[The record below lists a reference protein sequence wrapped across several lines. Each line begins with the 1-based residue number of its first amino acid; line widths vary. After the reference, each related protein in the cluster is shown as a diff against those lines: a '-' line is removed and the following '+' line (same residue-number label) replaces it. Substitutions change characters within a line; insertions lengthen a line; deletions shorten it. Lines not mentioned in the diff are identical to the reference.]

1 MRRAALREALAA
13 KIASGEVSVVD
24 QLGLTEAKTKALMS
38 RLKSLGLPERPT
50 LLVVSERTESLDRAA
65 RNLPWLSVETPTHA
79 SVYQVLRNDRVLF
92 EKAALL
98 SLQEALA

>member
-1 MRRAALREALAA
+1 M
-13 KIASGEVSVVD
+13 
-24 QLGLTEAKTKALMS
+24 
-38 RLKSLGLPERPT
+38 
-50 LLVVSERTESLDRAA
+50 LDRAA
-65 RNLPWLSVETPTHA
+65 RNLPWLEVQTPTHA